1 MVLLVDAPRG
11 IGVEP
16 RVVLHARAPALRD
29 ELRADQVV
37 VQLAVLPLWF
47 RRGKDQGGVGVRARG
62 RERGQWRC
70 GK

>member
-1 MVLLVDAPRG
+1 VVLLVDAPRG

-37 VQLAVLPLWF
+37 VQLAVLPLGF
-47 RRGKDQGGVGVRARG
+47 IEKDTMGEWG
-62 RERGQWRC
+62 
-70 GK
+70 